1 MASMI
6 DAFRRLAQ
14 AITKPGT
21 PEAAF
26 FDAACD
32 EMAESRRRFD
42 ERQAR
47 VEQSMRRGAR
57 LTDHRLKL

>member
-1 MASMI
+1 MI
-6 DAFRRLAQ
+6 EAFRKLAQ

-32 EMAESRRRFD
+32 EMEEGRRRFD
-42 ERQAR
+42 ERRAR
-47 VEQSMRRGAR
+47 IDQTMRRGAR
-57 LTDHRLKL
+57 LTDHKVKL

>member
-1 MASMI
+1 MLI
-6 DAFRRLAQ
+6 EAFRKLAQ
-14 AITKPGT
+14 AITKSGT

-42 ERQAR
+42 AR
-47 VEQSMRRGAR
+47 PTVAGIKARSEQVRM
-57 LTDHRLKL
+57 HRLPL

>member
-1 MASMI
+1 MLI
-6 DAFRRLAQ
+6 EAFRKLAQ

-47 VEQSMRRGAR
+47 IDQSIRRGAR
-57 LTDHRLKL
+57 LTDHRFRP